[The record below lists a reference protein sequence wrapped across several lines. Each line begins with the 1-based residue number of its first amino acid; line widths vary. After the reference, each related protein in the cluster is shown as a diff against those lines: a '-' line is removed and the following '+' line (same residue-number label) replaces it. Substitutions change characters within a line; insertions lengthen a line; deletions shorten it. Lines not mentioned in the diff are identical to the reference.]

1 MTTELHSQI
10 PEFLPQPSFIKKK
23 RFYFVFNYVYL
34 SWCAPMSEGAREG
47 QKKIWGPLGLGVM
60 GNFDPL
66 DVEPN

>member
-1 MTTELHSQI
+1 
-10 PEFLPQPSFIKKK
+10 
-23 RFYFVFNYVYL
+23 
-34 SWCAPMSEGAREG
+34 MSEGAREG